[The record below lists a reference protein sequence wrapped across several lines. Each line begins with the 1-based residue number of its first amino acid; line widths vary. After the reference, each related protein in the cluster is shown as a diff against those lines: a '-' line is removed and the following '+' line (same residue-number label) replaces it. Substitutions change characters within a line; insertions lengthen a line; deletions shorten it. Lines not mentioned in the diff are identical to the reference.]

1 MFNTKITS
9 DKFGYILKFVHIGT
23 IFVHLQTGESKPFVL
38 KLVHL
43 HYLLYSFKLFTIPMR
58 RISQLSAFVLGLFFV
73 SQANAQDSNTDN
85 HQITV
90 VVPTVALLDLETAA
104 NKNFTASF
112 VQPTPLEAG
121 QKIDA
126 PANNTDLWINYS
138 SIISS
143 TVTSRKVEVKASAL
157 VPGVT
162 ITVVAGASSTG
173 EGTLGTPT
181 SAVTLTTADQSL
193 ITGIGSAYTGTGASN
208 GHNLTYTFTAPDGTY
223 ADLRADSTPITI
235 TYTLSDN

>member
-1 MFNTKITS
+1 MK
-9 DKFGYILKFVHIGT
+9 
-23 IFVHLQTGESKPFVL
+23 
-38 KLVHL
+38 
-43 HYLLYSFKLFTIPMR
+43 
-58 RISQLSAFVLGLFFV
+58 RISQLSAFVLGLLFI

-138 SIISS
+138 SIIST

-173 EGTLGTPT
+173 QGTLGTPAA
-181 SAVTLTTADQSL
+181 AVTLTTADQSL

-223 ADLRADSTPITI
+223 ADLLADSTPITI